1 MNDFTIT
8 KHGYNPDEVDN
19 YIIRLKADYET
30 KMSEQKDRIF
40 YLKNQLDTIT
50 RSSERELMVALAN
63 AVEKAKQIEVSSRN
77 IFELET
83 KRLKLLY
90 ARMDGLIANMSK
102 GDSIEEVRSQLLKHM
117 QDCRMSL
124 EKNLELQTR
133 AMNMV
138 DTENPVRKLLQKMT
152 GKATSINLKNIESF
166 VESPIT
172 PQQKPK
178 APAHVPVP
186 KPEKKVEKVEI
197 KRPVK
202 ETKPVFNK
210 FLKEDAPTNNKNF
223 ESIMFKNTSA
233 PKKNNSVITANLT
246 YPTPN
251 ESGFDLK
258 AAVNPKDDLSEIM
271 KAFDF
276 FEEEPKKKK

>member
-1 MNDFTIT
+1 MNDFTII

-30 KMSEQKDRIF
+30 KLSEQKDRIF

-63 AVEKAKQIEVSSRN
+63 AVEKAKQIEISSRN

-90 ARMDGLIANMSK
+90 SKMDSLIANMEE
-102 GDSIEEVRSQLLKHM
+102 DASIEAFKQQMLTHM
-117 QDCRMSL
+117 AECKLSL
-124 EKNLELQTR
+124 DKNIELQAR

-138 DTENPVRKLLQKMT
+138 DTENPVRKLLQKMN
-152 GKATSINLKNIESF
+152 GKTTSLNLKNIESF
-166 VESPIT
+166 VESPIEPENKKT
-172 PQQKPK
+172 APK
-178 APAHVPVP
+178 L
-186 KPEKKVEKVEI
+186 EKKEP
-197 KRPVK
+197 RPAPKKQVREVK
-202 ETKPVFNK
+202 STFNK
-210 FLKEDAPTNNKNF
+210 FLKEDTTTNKNF
-223 ESIMFKNTSA
+223 ESIMFKNTGKQ
-233 PKKNNSVITANLT
+233 KKNNSVITADLS

-258 AAVNPKDDLSEIM
+258 EAVNPKDDLSEIM

-276 FEEEPKKKK
+276 FTDGN

>member
-102 GDSIEEVRSQLLKHM
+102 GDSIEEVRAQLLKHM
-117 QDCRMSL
+117 QECRMSL

-178 APAHVPVP
+178 APAPAPAP

-202 ETKPVFNK
+202 EAKPVFNK

>member
-1 MNDFTIT
+1 MRAKKMNDFTIT

-63 AVEKAKQIEVSSRN
+63 AVEKAKQIEISSRN

-90 ARMDGLIANMSK
+90 ARMDGLISNMSQ
-102 GDSIEEVRSQLLKHM
+102 GVSIDEVRSQLLKHM
-117 QDCRMSL
+117 QDCRVSL
-124 EKNLELQTR
+124 ERNLELQSR

-138 DTENPVRKLLQKMT
+138 DTENPVRKLLQKMN

-166 VESPIT
+166 VESPIEH
-172 PQQKPK
+172 QQTQRPAS
-178 APAHVPVP
+178 APR
-186 KPEKKVEKVEI
+186 PEKRVEHVEI

-202 ETKPVFNK
+202 EAKPVFNK
-210 FLKEDAPTNNKNF
+210 FLKEDAPTNKNF
-223 ESIMFKNTSA
+223 ESIMFKNNSA

-276 FEEEPKKKK
+276 FEGE